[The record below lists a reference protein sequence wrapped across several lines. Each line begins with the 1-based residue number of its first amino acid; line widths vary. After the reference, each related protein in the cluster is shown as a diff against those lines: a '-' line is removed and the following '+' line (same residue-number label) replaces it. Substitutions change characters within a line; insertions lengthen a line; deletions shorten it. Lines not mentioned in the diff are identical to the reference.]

1 VSARNRIRARVRA
14 ACAYA
19 VEHPGRF
26 EPGPADSDWAAFA
39 AAAAKAGCETAGP
52 VPPSQLAAEVARIV
66 NDWGN
71 GGSEGRSDGRSE
83 GLIDGLV
90 EGRVVA
96 EPTAAELIGAAG
108 CEIAAND
115 ATPHSFADV
124 SVAIACGRIAV
135 AENGAVGIAP
145 DDAPHRA
152 LLYLAQ
158 RLVLL
163 VPADAVVP
171 QMHAATIE
179 ARASCARGLCFTW
192 MAGPSKTADIERSLV
207 VGAHGPRALCV
218 IGFDRPHD

>member
-1 VSARNRIRARVRA
+1 VRA

-26 EPGPADSDWAAFA
+26 EPAPADSDWAAFA
-39 AAAAKAGCETAGP
+39 AAAAKAGCEMAGP

-66 NDWGN
+66 NDWG
-71 GGSEGRSDGRSE
+71 GGLSEGLSDRRSDGRTEGLVE
-83 GLIDGLV
+83 GLIEGPI

-192 MAGPSKTADIERSLV
+192 MAGPSKTADIERNLV